1 MNLFGSLDDELNTNS
16 DGGFDN
22 FDDASFGDDSTSFG
36 NTNNQ
41 PGFGNDFG
49 SFNSSSDDED
59 FDSSFDDDNF
69 DNFGNNNMGQNQNQA
84 NQDFETEQ
92 GSKKTVKTAVIAI
105 VVGVILLVAVV
116 GIGKKLS
123 GSKESD
129 SSSDVKISIPGQ
141 SQAQTQTNQGE
152 RNAGRVDGLMTDGNN
167 NSQSEQH
174 QNSNSNNN
182 SNNTGGSWTMF
193 DGNAN
198 ISFETQK
205 RDLVFTVSGIRH
217 YVATVDSMG
226 TLVVKSTLTGSL
238 SGMAGTYYLDVPY
251 SKGIKLVVGDEF
263 AVHVQMGTYNGKSVV
278 GEISF

>member
-16 DGGFDN
+16 NGGFDD
-22 FDDASFGDDSTSFG
+22 FDDTSFGDDSTSFG

-41 PGFGNDFG
+41 QGFGNNFG
-49 SFNSSSDDED
+49 SFDNSSDDGG
-59 FDSSFDDDNF
+59 FDSSFDDDSF
-69 DNFGNNNMGQNQNQA
+69 DDFGNNNMGQNQNQG
-84 NQDFETEQ
+84 NQDFGTEQ

-105 VVGVILLVAVV
+105 AVGVVLLVAVV

-129 SSSDVKISIPGQ
+129 SSSDVNISIPGQ

-198 ISFETQK
+198 ISFENQK

-263 AVHVQMGTYNGKSVV
+263 AVHVQMGAYNGKSVV